1 MAFNFP
7 ASANVGDI
15 YNSGSFS
22 FQFDGVAWNYVN
34 TIAVLAYAQA
44 NAAYNAANSAA
55 RITFGT
61 IIANGNSIIATS
73 NNDTLTI
80 IANANVS
87 IVGNSSTKNVTF
99 DLTDTGVVYS
109 TYGNATTIPVF
120 TVDNKGRLTSVTN
133 TAIDTTIA
141 TSAFAR
147 ANAANLIANLAF
159 DKANTANVF
168 AVAAFARANTANITA
183 DAAFAR
189 ANAANLIANLA
200 FDKANTANVFA
211 VAAFARAN
219 AANLIANLAF
229 DKANTANV
237 FAVAAFARANAA
249 NITADAAFARANAAN
264 LIANL
269 AYDKANTAN
278 VIAVAAFDK
287 ANNAQTTNSIVF
299 ISDTP
304 PSGISNGTLW
314 WNSSDG
320 SLYIRYGDGNSTQWV
335 VTFGQGSGSAINANS
350 TVDVTTIANLAYDK
364 ANSAN
369 VIAVAAFNA
378 ANSPSNAVL
387 KTGNTMT
394 GNLVMSSANITFVTE
409 VNSGIYWTGTGS
421 SFIHS
426 PAANT
431 IVFGTSLLEDMR
443 LDSSGRLGIA
453 TATPRAKFDIIGS
466 SVGSVT
472 TLTDGATI
480 TPDFASNN
488 YFTVTLGGNRTL
500 ANATNTVIGQA
511 GVIYLVQDGTGG
523 RTVAFGGAYR
533 FTDNAAPTLT
543 TTANA
548 VDALVYSVRTANSYV
563 CQVIYN
569 VGNRN
574 DT

>member
-1 MAFNFP
+1 
-7 ASANVGDI
+7 
-15 YNSGSFS
+15 
-22 FQFDGVAWNYVN
+22 
-34 TIAVLAYAQA
+34 
-44 NAAYNAANSAA
+44 
-55 RITFGT
+55 
-61 IIANGNSIIATS
+61 
-73 NNDTLTI
+73 
-80 IANANVS
+80 
-87 IVGNSSTKNVTF
+87 
-99 DLTDTGVVYS
+99 
-109 TYGNATTIPVF
+109 
-120 TVDNKGRLTSVTN
+120 
-133 TAIDTTIA
+133 
-141 TSAFAR
+141 
-147 ANAANLIANLAF
+147 
-159 DKANTANVF
+159 
-168 AVAAFARANTANITA
+168 
-183 DAAFAR
+183 
-189 ANAANLIANLA
+189 
-200 FDKANTANVFA
+200 
-211 VAAFARAN
+211 
-219 AANLIANLAF
+219 
-229 DKANTANV
+229 
-237 FAVAAFARANAA
+237 
-249 NITADAAFARANAAN
+249 
-264 LIANL
+264 
-269 AYDKANTAN
+269 
-278 VIAVAAFDK
+278 
-287 ANNAQTTNSIVF
+287 
-299 ISDTP
+299 
-304 PSGISNGTLW
+304 
-314 WNSSDG
+314 
-320 SLYIRYGDGNSTQWV
+320 LYIRYGDGNSTQWV

-394 GNLVMSSANITFVTE
+394 GNLVMSSANITFVTA
-409 VNSGIYWTGTGS
+409 VNSGIYWAGTGS

-443 LDSSGRLGIA
+443 LDSGGRLGIA

>member
-141 TSAFAR
+141 TS
-147 ANAANLIANLAF
+147 
-159 DKANTANVF
+159 
-168 AVAAFARANTANITA
+168 
-183 DAAFAR
+183 
-189 ANAANLIANLA
+189 
-200 FDKANTANVFA
+200 
-211 VAAFARAN
+211 AFARAN